1 MGWPAACLFSPSQH
15 MLFTVGLVPSALFS
29 RGASLLRLFSWPPAP
44 QTGSLIFRPVW
55 AIQSDCMI
63 QRDQERERGGR
74 GRSEGGKR
82 AVQFGKEI
90 SSHVLQAEL
99 FRRLI
104 IVPLQI

>member
-1 MGWPAACLFSPSQH
+1 MI
-15 MLFTVGLVPSALFS
+15 ALFKEIKKEN
-29 RGASLLRLFSWPPAP
+29 GA
-44 QTGSLIFRPVW
+44 
-55 AIQSDCMI
+55 
-63 QRDQERERGGR
+63 GGVGAR
-74 GRSEGGKR
+74 GGKR